1 MKQPGSSARIYAIY
15 NCPRDA
21 PDHVIVRGWAFAAD
35 GKLLPQPET
44 LAFPVPSLGRRGAVS
59 AARRHC
65 NRLGLSFI
73 PRNWNDDPVIME
85 TWSAQPR

>member
-1 MKQPGSSARIYAIY
+1 MKQEGSSARIYAIY
-15 NCPRDA
+15 DRPRDH
-21 PDHVIVRGWAFAAD
+21 PDHVIVRGWSFAPD
-35 GKLLPQPET
+35 GKLMPQAET
-44 LAFPVPSLGRRGAVS
+44 LAFDVPALGPRGAVS

-85 TWSAQPR
+85 TWSGRPK